1 MNFSHYRNNQ
11 TFLIGKN
18 IWLIMVLIMINKD
31 VFEPTYNDLLIKFI
45 VQNRNYFCTNPVIQ
59 IMVFSASD
67 KFLYYLAAGS
77 EPSILWFCYASFLFL
92 SFNLHIRWDKLGYAM
107 GTKFSVPL
115 QRFLFPGSH
124 SMSIASWQ
132 RDCSSLPLRDQ
143 ADRASSQPACLR

>member
-1 MNFSHYRNNQ
+1 MNFSHYRNKQ
-11 TFLIGKN
+11 TFLVGKN
-18 IWLIMVLIMINKD
+18 VLIAMVPMLINND

-132 RDCSSLPLRDQ
+132 RDSARHCHSGIKLIGLHLNQ
-143 ADRASSQPACLR
+143 HV